1 MKALFLRKILIL
13 PAVIVILTIFFLYS
27 SIFKFQNGFS
37 MDLNVSELEIKKEK
51 IRDRLLTV
59 PVLLYHNIDGKGP
72 FSVTSEQ
79 LRQHFLYL
87 KNKGITVVPLSDLL
101 DRLDNPIPYEGNVVV
116 ITFDDGYKS
125 MYSKLLPISK
135 EFNYPVTL
143 FVYLD
148 FIRNSSSG
156 ALTWDELREMDK
168 NGINIQSHTISHID
182 MTSFSDYTDP
192 AASRIIFHE
201 LYMSRRVIEKELG
214 KKVDVLA
221 FPYGRL
227 NLQSVKLSEE
237 AGYKRVVSTEYGSN
251 LITRNNYTIH
261 RHHIKSDFTLKSI
274 ENIVFKY

>member
-1 MKALFLRKILIL
+1 
-13 PAVIVILTIFFLYS
+13 
-27 SIFKFQNGFS
+27 
-37 MDLNVSELEIKKEK
+37 MDLNFSELEIKKEK

-79 LRQHFLYL
+79 LREQFLYL
-87 KNKGITVVPLSDLL
+87 KKNGVKVVPLADLL
-101 DRLDNPIPYEGNVVV
+101 NRLENPVPFDGNVVV

-125 MYSKLLPISK
+125 MYSKLLPIVK

-148 FIRNSSSG
+148 FIRNSSST
-156 ALTWDELREMDK
+156 ALTWDELREMDR
-168 NGINIQSHTISHID
+168 NGIDIQSHTISHID
-182 MTSFSDYTDP
+182 MTSFADYNDP
-192 AASRIIFHE
+192 EASRVIFNE
-201 LYMSRRVIEKELG
+201 LFMSRKIIEKELG

-227 NLQSVKLSEE
+227 NLQAVKLSGE

-261 RHHIKSDFTLKSI
+261 RHHIKSDFSIKSI